1 MAVSSMKKLSLFAL
15 KDDADLLINQLMW
28 LSCVELH
35 KADAD
40 EGYAPCDCEKEYALT
55 SQRYER
61 IQEAITVLK
70 PYEEDKKGLFAWRRA
85 VKRDD
90 FENGKELY
98 FAAVQSAEAV
108 LDAKS
113 ELLSVRSE
121 QNKIR
126 ARISALNPWA
136 DYDLPLGY
144 TGTENTRVILG
155 SFPVTADTDGAFG
168 ALYAESDRVIAEK
181 VSEDDAA
188 VYYSV
193 IVYGSDADT
202 AIKTLGSYGFTR
214 SDFPTGSGSAYEQI
228 NSAREELLTLENSEK
243 QIIERL
249 MAFAADIPDLE
260 FACDIASTEVVKMKA
275 HSLVSTSAS
284 TVYITGWVPEKAVPR
299 VTKVLGK
306 SPCAYEFSEPGE
318 DDEVPVLLNNN
329 KWAKP
334 FEYVVKMYSLPRYGT
349 FDPTFIMSIF
359 YFIIFGMMLGDV
371 IYGLFLIFGGFVVWR
386 KLDVSR
392 GVKDLAQMFCFC
404 GISCVVFG
412 VIFGGYFGDLPIKIM
427 QNMFGDFSVTNVALC
442 FDPTTGTGPIYF
454 LVMSF
459 VAGAVHLLFG
469 MGIQAGILIKN
480 GHPFAAL
487 FDIGS
492 WYVLFA
498 GIGLF
503 FVNSTVGAVVAL
515 TGVLMLV
522 FSQGR
527 DAKNPIMKIFGGVK
541 SLYNIVNYISDLLSY
556 SRIMALG
563 LASAIIASVVNIL
576 ATMPAGGLMGS
587 IGGKIAAWI
596 IMTAILIFGHTLN
609 LVINLLGTFVHT
621 SRLQYIEFFG
631 KFFEDG
637 GREFE
642 PIMPDATYT
651 RIEDETLISEEK

>member
-1 MAVSSMKKLSLFAL
+1 MKKLSLFTL
-15 KDDADLLINQLMW
+15 KDDADILLNQLMW

-35 KADAD
+35 SASAD
-40 EGYAPCDCEKEYALT
+40 EGYAPCNNEKEYALA
-55 SQRYER
+55 SRRYES
-61 IQEAITVLK
+61 IQEAISVLK

-85 VKRDD
+85 VKRED
-90 FENGKELY
+90 FEKGEELY
-98 FAAVQSAEAV
+98 FAAVQSADEV
-108 LDAKS
+108 LAAKG
-113 ELLSVRSE
+113 ELLSVRGE

-126 ARISALNPWA
+126 ARISALGPWEK
-136 DYDLPLGY
+136 YDLPLGY
-144 TGTENTRVILG
+144 TGTENSRVILG
-155 SFPVTADTDGAFG
+155 SFPVTADTDGAFS
-168 ALYAESDRVIAEK
+168 ALLAESDRVIAEK
-181 VSEDDAA
+181 VSEDDTA

-193 IVYGSDADT
+193 IVYSADAD
-202 AIKTLGSYGFTR
+202 AAVKTLGSYGFTR
-214 SDFPTGSGSAYEQI
+214 SDFPAGSGSAYEQI
-228 NSAREELLTLENSEK
+228 NSARDELSSLENREG
-243 QIIERL
+243 QIISRL
-249 MAFAADIPDLE
+249 KAFAADIPDLE
-260 FACDIASTEVVKMKA
+260 FACDIASTEVVKMRA
-275 HSLVSTSAS
+275 HSLLSASDS
-284 TVYITGWVPEKAVPR
+284 TVYITGWVPERAVAR
-299 VTKVLGK
+299 VKKVLEK
-306 SPCAYEFSEPGE
+306 APCAYEFSEPGE
-318 DDEVPVLLNNN
+318 EDDVPVLLNNN

-371 IYGLFLIFGGFVVWR
+371 IYGLFLIFGGLVVWR

-412 VIFGGYFGDLPIKIM
+412 VVFGSYFGDLPIKIM
-427 QNMFGDFSVTNVALC
+427 QNMLGDFSVTNVAAC

-459 VAGAVHLLFG
+459 AAGAVHLLFG
-469 MGIQAGILIKN
+469 MGIQAGILIKS

-498 GIGLF
+498 GIGVF
-503 FVNSTVGAVVAL
+503 FINSTVGAVLAAA
-515 TGVLMLV
+515 GVLMLA

-527 DAKNPIMKIFGGVK
+527 DSKNPVMKVFGGVK

-587 IGGKIAAWI
+587 IVGKIAAWV

-637 GREFE
+637 GREFD
-642 PIMPDATYT
+642 PMMPDATYT
-651 RIEDETLISEEK
+651 RIED

>member
-1 MAVSSMKKLSLFAL
+1 M
-15 KDDADLLINQLMW
+15 
-28 LSCVELH
+28 
-35 KADAD
+35 
-40 EGYAPCDCEKEYALT
+40 
-55 SQRYER
+55 
-61 IQEAITVLK
+61 
-70 PYEEDKKGLFAWRRA
+70 
-85 VKRDD
+85 
-90 FENGKELY
+90 
-98 FAAVQSAEAV
+98 
-108 LDAKS
+108 
-113 ELLSVRSE
+113 
-121 QNKIR
+121 
-126 ARISALNPWA
+126 
-136 DYDLPLGY
+136 
-144 TGTENTRVILG
+144 
-155 SFPVTADTDGAFG
+155 
-168 ALYAESDRVIAEK
+168 
-181 VSEDDAA
+181 
-188 VYYSV
+188 
-193 IVYGSDADT
+193 
-202 AIKTLGSYGFTR
+202 
-214 SDFPTGSGSAYEQI
+214 
-228 NSAREELLTLENSEK
+228 
-243 QIIERL
+243 
-249 MAFAADIPDLE
+249 
-260 FACDIASTEVVKMKA
+260 
-275 HSLVSTSAS
+275 
-284 TVYITGWVPEKAVPR
+284 
-299 VTKVLGK
+299 
-306 SPCAYEFSEPGE
+306 
-318 DDEVPVLLNNN
+318 
-329 KWAKP
+329 
-334 FEYVVKMYSLPRYGT
+334 
-349 FDPTFIMSIF
+349 
-359 YFIIFGMMLGDV
+359 
-371 IYGLFLIFGGFVVWR
+371 
-386 KLDVSR
+386 
-392 GVKDLAQMFCFC
+392 
-404 GISCVVFG
+404 VFG